1 MENYLTFG
9 GKKLYCN
16 NCGTNIGDS
25 KFCPS
30 CGAEAMKNNSN
41 SQTDKQN
48 AERILEDLTLNDVL
62 FPDGHS
68 FSYNDNGAV
77 FEYIGIEPNF
87 GTDKKFDLFKIG
99 PIFFVILIFCFIL
112 LGLLLVFGGDLSCIV
127 SLVSIGI
134 FAFIFSIFAVIFYT
148 IMKSALS
155 REHLTISVTPN
166 EVKVYNLKEENLVHL
181 SKDDIYQFYFV
192 KKVYTSSSNSTS
204 DSLIYRYKLFIKTV
218 KDVLIGK
225 EKKKS
230 TNKIDLGIQMTNPKE
245 VRFLEQEF
253 EKILGI
259 PDRPVEDEFEF
270 SKKQY
275 TTIKNNLNGQELPK
289 PEFTKNLY
297 ILKDDDQEF
306 FLKREFNF
314 LLFKKISS
322 FLVDGKTLKISDSN
336 IIGKEPNKEKQ
347 INLDFN
353 SQAIAE
359 EQERDGK
366 TVYYYQNKDR
376 GISSFGFSTS
386 GDPSFI
392 RIYCVKLY
400 PNVNNRFDYTVLMH
414 SLTFEE
420 AEYISFRINRLLERN
435 VK

>member
-1 MENYLTFG
+1 M
-9 GKKLYCN
+9 YCR
-16 NCGTNIGDS
+16 NCGTNIGDC

-30 CGAEAMKNNSN
+30 CGTEAMENNSN

-48 AERILEDLTLNDVL
+48 AERILEDLTLNDVS
-62 FPDGHS
+62 FPQGYS
-68 FSYNDNGAV
+68 FSYTDNGAV
-77 FEYIGIEPNF
+77 FDYISIEPNF
-87 GTDKKFDLFKIG
+87 VADKKFDLFKIG
-99 PIFFVILIFCFIL
+99 PIIFVILIFCFIL
-112 LGLLLVFGGDLSCIV
+112 FTLMLVFGTDLSCIIA
-127 SLVSIGI
+127 LFSIGI
-134 FAFIFSIFAVIFYT
+134 FIFISSIFVTVFYNVIMS
-148 IMKSALS
+148 ILN

-166 EVKVYNLKEENLVHL
+166 EVKVYNIKEENFVHL

-192 KKVYTSSSNSTS
+192 KKVYTSSSRNSSNAFVYT
-204 DSLIYRYKLFIKTV
+204 YKLFIKTV
-218 KDVLIGK
+218 KDVFVGK
-225 EKKKS
+225 DKNRS

-275 TTIKNNLNGQELPK
+275 TTVKDNLKGQELPK
-289 PEFTKNLY
+289 PEFTKNLF

-322 FLVDGKTLKISDSN
+322 FLIDGKTLKISDSN
-336 IIGKEPNKEKQ
+336 IIGKKPDKEKQ
-347 INLDFN
+347 INLDSN
-353 SQAIAE
+353 SQAIPE

-366 TVYYYQNKDR
+366 TVYYYQNKEG
-376 GISSFGFSTS
+376 GITSFGFSTS
-386 GDPSFI
+386 GDPAFI